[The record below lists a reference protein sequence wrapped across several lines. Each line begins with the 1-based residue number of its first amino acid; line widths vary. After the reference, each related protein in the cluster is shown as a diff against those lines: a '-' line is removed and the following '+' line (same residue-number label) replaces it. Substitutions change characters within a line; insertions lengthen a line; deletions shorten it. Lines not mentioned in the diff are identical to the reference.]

1 MKIERVRKNAQGDIT
16 DVLINGNIYSIDD
29 AVKMAKEG
37 MIEGVNVGK
46 ARNGRE
52 FLRADPDGNEANN
65 LDNLPVF

>member
-1 MKIERVRKNAQGDIT
+1 
-16 DVLINGNIYSIDD
+16 
-29 AVKMAKEG
+29 MAKEG

>member
-52 FLRADPDGNEANN
+52 FLRADPGGNEANN